1 MEIQVGHLLK
11 QMSGR
16 RRCCDCDAYSMLE
29 TFGRFVCA
37 EEGVYCGCSVEMGYF
52 FFFEEIPDERVV
64 YLAET
69 VISASNAGDGPSEC
83 PA

>member
-1 MEIQVGHLLK
+1 
-11 QMSGR
+11 
-16 RRCCDCDAYSMLE
+16 MLE
-29 TFGRFVCA
+29 TFGRFVCT
-37 EEGVYCGCSVEMGYF
+37 EEGVYCGCGVEVGYF
-52 FFFEEIPDERVV
+52 LFFEELPDEGIV